1 MNFTRHGVNFV
12 VKTSFVVNYSP
23 QVAANSRFIFQNE
36 IPSSDANSWRE
47 SLKFVGSFS
56 HFCVATFSFF
66 ASRHC
71 HLTLRIMKRAAAQN
85 VTMWCCENHR
95 DALRESEY

>member
-47 SLKFVGSFS
+47 SLKFVGEFMVFASQHFSFS
-56 HFCVATFSFF
+56 HRV
-66 ASRHC
+66 
-71 HLTLRIMKRAAAQN
+71 I
-85 VTMWCCENHR
+85 VT
-95 DALRESEY
+95 